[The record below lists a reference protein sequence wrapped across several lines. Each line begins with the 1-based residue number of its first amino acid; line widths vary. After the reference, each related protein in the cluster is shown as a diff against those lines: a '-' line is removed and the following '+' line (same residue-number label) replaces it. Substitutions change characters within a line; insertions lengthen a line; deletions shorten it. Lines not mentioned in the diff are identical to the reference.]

1 MAKVI
6 NISQDDDWKKTPWMR
21 ALIAKDEKRFEKYLL
36 QYEII
41 EKQKEKER
49 KRLLKR
55 KAI

>member
-1 MAKVI
+1 MGKVI
-6 NISQDDDWKKTPWMR
+6 NISQDDGWKKDPWMR
-21 ALIAKDEKRFEKYLL
+21 SLIANDEKRFAKYLL
-36 QYEII
+36 QYEIT